1 MKPPSMLVSWK
12 PVGVLRRSLP
22 QFCKVASTKLALI
35 LSTNKLHDVNRPKEG
50 AGGQGF
56 TPPKGNERRESG
68 SPSGAAKYFEGEL
81 GSNLSQTASTLI
93 FHVIFKGALY
103 AG

>member
-1 MKPPSMLVSWK
+1 
-12 PVGVLRRSLP
+12 
-22 QFCKVASTKLALI
+22 

-81 GSNLSQTASTLI
+81 GSNLGQIASDCKLLLATLI
-93 FHVIFKGALY
+93 AIC
-103 AG
+103 AGMWGFDRPKLHHNHTTESQAY